1 MWLSAAM
8 SAMCQEI
15 PAWNTMH
22 GCLEYLAEVQP
33 DIQLFICALN
43 QLISRQSVLKII
55 VRCRPTYTTRSIF
68 MLYTSSFYEI
78 TPICSVDLQIK
89 LNQNKT
95 LTCKQLTVLTG
106 WFLVSVSFMDFSI
119 HCGCT
124 AGYTHSHC
132 CLTD

>member
-1 MWLSAAM
+1 MWLSAAI

-22 GCLEYLAEVQP
+22 GCH
-33 DIQLFICALN
+33 QLKYKIFSYFLVLLN

-55 VRCRPTYTTRSIF
+55 VHRRPTYTTRSIF
-68 MLYTSSFYEI
+68 MLNTSSFYKI

-89 LNQNKT
+89 VNQNKT
-95 LTCKQLTVLTG
+95 LTCKELTVLTG
-106 WFLVSVSFMDFSI
+106 WSLVSVSFMDFSI
-119 HCGCT
+119 HCGFT
-124 AGYTHSHC
+124 AGCTHSHC